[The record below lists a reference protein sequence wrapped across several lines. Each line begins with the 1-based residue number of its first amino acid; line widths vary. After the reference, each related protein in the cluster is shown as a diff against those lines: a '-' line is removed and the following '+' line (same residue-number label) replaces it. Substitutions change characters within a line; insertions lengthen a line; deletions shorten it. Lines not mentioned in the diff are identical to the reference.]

1 MRFLTLWAELLPGV
15 AGMSI
20 KPTSP
25 ICSII
30 IPAYNEESCISTTL
44 NALTKGMKTGE
55 FEIIV
60 VCNGCQD
67 NTAAAARSA
76 CELARVLETHVASK
90 TNALNIGIKEATC
103 DTIVFLDA
111 DIKTSAASVRLLLR
125 SLAFT
130 NRDLAY
136 GKAIFSTRKCSA
148 PVKSFYKAWRLNP
161 YFDGGKV
168 GGFFAVSKL
177 GLSTLGEFP
186 HLTNDDEYVRRK
198 LAVAS
203 VYVPAATYTVEPP
216 RTLSSLIKVRSRV
229 YRGNQEL
236 SSLQI
241 QVANNQQRANGRRFL
256 RRLANNPSAW
266 AGAFVFA
273 LVATAAHLRN
283 RVRSYDGEWEQDPT
297 ARTAQG

>member
-1 MRFLTLWAELLPGV
+1 
-15 AGMSI
+15 MSI
-20 KPTSP
+20 DLPVPT
-25 ICSII
+25 CSIV

-44 NALTKGMKTGE
+44 HALTKDMKVGE
-55 FEIIV
+55 FDIII
-60 VCNGCQD
+60 VCNGCKD
-67 NTAAAARSA
+67 KTAAVAKSVCRHAQ
-76 CELARVLETHVASK
+76 VIETNTASK
-90 TNALNIGIKEATC
+90 TNALNIGMKKATSE
-103 DTIVFLDA
+103 TIVFLDA
-111 DIKTSAASVRLLLR
+111 DIKTSAAAVRLLLR
-125 SLAFT
+125 SLEFT

-136 GKAIFSTRKCSA
+136 GKVIFSTSKCSA
-148 PVKSFYKAWRLNP
+148 PVQAFYKAWRLNP

-168 GGFFAVSKL
+168 GGFFAVSKSGLTSL
-177 GLSTLGEFP
+177 GKFP

-198 LAVAS
+198 LAVGS
-203 VYVPAATYTVEPP
+203 VYVPAATFAVEPP

-241 QVANNQQRANGRRFL
+241 PVANNQQQANALRFL
-256 RRLANNPSAW
+256 GRLAGNPGAW

-283 RVRSYDGEWEQDPT
+283 RVRSYDGQWEQDPT